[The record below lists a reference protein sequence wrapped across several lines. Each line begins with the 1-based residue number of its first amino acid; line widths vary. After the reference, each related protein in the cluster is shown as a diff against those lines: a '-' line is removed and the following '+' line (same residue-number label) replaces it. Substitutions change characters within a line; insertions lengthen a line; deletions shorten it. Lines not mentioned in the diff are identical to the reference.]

1 MVFFKIIKTNESK
14 TDWKYTNLWWLF
26 LQDGAW
32 LSEDA
37 VDDMAKVKKNS
48 HQSEWR
54 CCLLGMFVYVCIV
67 YTCIYYICKI
77 MVIQHSRLQRLVIH
91 FWMSH
96 FLRSPL
102 VTLQEWFGYLGTLG
116 CSTRLSVC
124 CSFPMI
130 FKILVCQ
137 IIRYCQIS
145 TIVTTIIVLINIIQC
160 CKLQSILSEWCQLFY
175 LPDICQCGPSVVVRD
190 SACKKTKDMFVL
202 VWDGVHL
209 IYFA

>member
-1 MVFFKIIKTNESK
+1 MVTITGKGDNPMYNQIMLRCFLRSSHQRVENGLS
-14 TDWKYTNLWWLF
+14 TNLWWLF

-37 VDDMAKVKKNS
+37 VDDMAKVKKKS
-48 HQSEWR
+48 QQSEWR

-91 FWMSH
+91 LY
-96 FLRSPL
+96 FLRGSPL

-145 TIVTTIIVLINIIQC
+145 TIVTTIIVFWFDECPHLLKNDQHYSV
-160 CKLQSILSEWCQLFY
+160 LQTSEHSQRVVSIFLC
-175 LPDICQCGPSVVVRD
+175 V
-190 SACKKTKDMFVL
+190 
-202 VWDGVHL
+202 VHL
-209 IYFA
+209 SVWS